1 MFATLEGAPQEGFR
15 LALRYAPPERY
26 VEALRRLAAGPSEGH
41 AVAALEALAF
51 HEQLD
56 GGDRLLALLDS
67 TESETRRAVWDIVSL
82 LGPKQL
88 RNPGLAFFRQRL
100 SERFPEAL
108 VDSSPSVRAAVR
120 EAAAWTR
127 QGWLLSVLRK
137 LAAASSSAD
146 SVPAL
151 RLLAVLGSQA
161 DLPLFQAVVRRHELG
176 AERFVLLGTFGHPS
190 RMEEV
195 LRAMVSGGP
204 ATAAAA
210 SRAFRK
216 MTGLD
221 VDTAQ
226 RVAIP
231 PDDSQQ
237 ADEDILEEVHIPDSA
252 LARAHWSGLKA
263 GLAVGKRL
271 LMGLDV
277 SKGLQEDRIRALPL
291 DSRWEHSLREFFE
304 TGRGGEPS
312 SLERFPQR
320 AG

>member
-1 MFATLEGAPQEGFR
+1 
-15 LALRYAPPERY
+15 
-26 VEALRRLAAGPSEGH
+26 
-41 AVAALEALAF
+41 
-51 HEQLD
+51 
-56 GGDRLLALLDS
+56 
-67 TESETRRAVWDIVSL
+67 
-82 LGPKQL
+82 
-88 RNPGLAFFRQRL
+88 
-100 SERFPEAL
+100 

-161 DLPLFQAVVRRHELG
+161 DLPLFQAVVGRHELG